1 MFPWS
6 PSKVEVGTFYPF
18 ILEVGSK
25 YTYILLEALLW
36 SQQIHLQS
44 VFTHVASIC
53 ANLWEQKKAFT
64 QERVQLAQDWF
75 ATPTWPPFHCFG
87 TPTWPP
93 FHCFGTPIW
102 PLWRH
107 VKTLNS
113 LRREREGGFRA
124 RAVSLPNSIL
134 LPFRVKHLD
143 LHSESR
149 VMHWSHRS
157 QTPGLVNLVFSR
169 QTVFFEFRT
178 SRWS

>member
-1 MFPWS
+1 MWSRPNFRANFGFFEPRMFPWS

-75 ATPTWPPFHCFG
+75 ATPTRPPFY
-87 TPTWPP
+87 
-93 FHCFGTPIW
+93 CFGTPIW

-149 VMHWSHRS
+149 VMHLESPQPNPW
-157 QTPGLVNLVFSR
+157 
-169 QTVFFEFRT
+169 T
-178 SRWS
+178 S